1 MTHQIIDSAKRRIAV
16 ITGTRAEYGLLRELL
31 LIIKQSDQLLLQLV
45 VTGMH
50 LSPEFGLTYRHIES
64 DGFKIDAKVEML
76 LSSDTAV
83 GIAKSVGL
91 GVIGFADAFDRLQ
104 PDMIVVLGDRF
115 EMLAAATAAM
125 LLKIPISHIHGGE
138 LSAGALDDSIRHS
151 ITKMSHLH
159 FTAAKAYRER
169 VIQLGERPENVFNV
183 GAPGIERLKRLP
195 LLSQQE
201 LENTLGFLLKKPLFL
216 VTFHPETA
224 VKENVE
230 CQCDSLFSAIERF
243 KDATIIVTKS
253 NADEAGRKINQ
264 YIDAYA
270 KNHKGRIHIFDNL
283 GDLNYLS
290 VMKLASVII
299 GNSSSGI
306 IEAPSLKIPT
316 VNIGCR
322 QEGRLRADSVIDC
335 VISEDAIY
343 CAIKK
348 ALSGKFKGVVQQC
361 VSPYDADNASENIFN
376 ILKNTNLQ
384 HLSRKVFFNSNSY

>member
-1 MTHQIIDSAKRRIAV
+1 MTHQIMDRAKRRIAV

-31 LIIKQSDQLLLQLV
+31 LLIKQNDQSLLQLV

-50 LSPEFGLTYRHIES
+50 LSHEFGLTYRHIES

-91 GVIGFADAFDRLQ
+91 GVIGFADTFDRLQ
-104 PDMIVVLGDRF
+104 PDIIVVLGDRF

-138 LSAGALDDSIRHS
+138 LSTGALDDSIRHS

-183 GAPGIERLKRLP
+183 GAPGVERLKRLP
-195 LLSQQE
+195 LLSQQD
-201 LENTLGFLLKKPLFL
+201 LENTLGFRLKKPLFL

-224 VKENVE
+224 IKENVE

-243 KDATIIVTKS
+243 KDATVIVTKS
-253 NADEAGRKINQ
+253 NADEAGRRINQ

-270 KNHKGRIHIFDNL
+270 KNHKKRIHVFDSL
-283 GDLNYLS
+283 GNLNYLS

-316 VNIGCR
+316 VNIGRR

-335 VISEDAIY
+335 IISENAIY

-384 HLSRKVFFNSNSY
+384 HLSIKVFFNSHSH